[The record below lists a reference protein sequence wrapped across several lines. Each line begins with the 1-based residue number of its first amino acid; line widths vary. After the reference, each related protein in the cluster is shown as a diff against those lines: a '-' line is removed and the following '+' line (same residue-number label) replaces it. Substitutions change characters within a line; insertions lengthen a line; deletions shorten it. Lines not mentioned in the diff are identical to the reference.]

1 MGKEIVL
8 EEELARLI
16 DVDFSP
22 MGEITTEV
30 VERNV
35 RDYQTG
41 RYSAGSVR
49 LMIGRVDT
57 DKGWEAY
64 KKRVLSKNLP

>member
-8 EEELARLI
+8 EDELARLI

-64 KKRVLSKNLP
+64 KKRVLSKHLP